1 MAIPSQRCEKIDIT
15 SLKPRVEQ
23 FTETRFCSHLS
34 EKPVFGFPARWSEHI
49 CKLADLPFPIEIL
62 RLRVLGN

>member
-1 MAIPSQRCEKIDIT
+1 
-15 SLKPRVEQ
+15 
-23 FTETRFCSHLS
+23 LS